1 MSFRKLTPALSGAE
15 LATGYLD
22 DVLVISFGI
31 SDRTS
36 HFLEVALEE
45 VLRGH
50 DLCEDLIKASS
61 SDVVDSEKGEPRGVY
76 QGDMEHN

>member
-1 MSFRKLTPALSGAE
+1 MSFRKSTPALSGAE
-15 LATGYLD
+15 LVTGYLD

-36 HFLEVALEE
+36 HFLEVTLEE

-61 SDVVDSEKGEPRGVY
+61 SDVVDSAKGEPGGVY